1 MGSVMEQ
8 VLFYSCSVIA
18 AVGALIATS
27 RVQPFISV
35 LWMALTTSMIAVL
48 IGLNDAPIVAAA
60 LFFIAAATMLV
71 VMLMSIMMDDRERLR
86 NKGRSIQFGKVFGG
100 FAATYLIVVLALVLA
115 RTPKVATD
123 AAKGGEPIGQAIA
136 GSCGM
141 PLTLIGLL
149 LLVVIVCS
157 VTMGKRNV

>member
-1 MGSVMEQ
+1 MMEQ
-8 VLFYSCSVIA
+8 ALFYSCSVV
-18 AVGALIATS
+18 AVVSALIAIT
-27 RVQPFISV
+27 RVQPFIAS
-35 LWMALTTSMIAVL
+35 LWMALAASMIAVL
-48 IGLNDAPIVAAA
+48 IGLNDAPIVGAAF
-60 LFFIAAATMLV
+60 FFIAAATTLA

-86 NKGRSIQFGKVFGG
+86 TKGRSIQFGKVFGS

-115 RTPKVATD
+115 RTPKTNVG
-123 AAKGGEPIGQAIA
+123 AAPGGEPIGQALA
-136 GSCGM
+136 SSYGM

>member
-1 MGSVMEQ
+1 MEQ

-18 AVGALIATS
+18 IVGALIAIT
-27 RVQPFISV
+27 RVQPFIAA

-48 IGLNDAPIVAAA
+48 ISLNDAPIIGAAF
-60 LFFIAAATMLV
+60 FFIAASTMLA

-86 NKGRSIQFGKVFGG
+86 AKGRSIQFGKVSGG
-100 FAATYLIVVLALVLA
+100 FAATYLIVVLAIVLA
-115 RTPKVATD
+115 RTPKINAGTALND
-123 AAKGGEPIGQAIA
+123 EPIGQALA
-136 GSCGM
+136 SSCGM